1 MVYESLIAILE
12 RHLEDL
18 VENWVSEV
26 KNSEY
31 LETYQKLSD
40 KELFNRGSILFSKLQ
55 DWLLKGA
62 SNDEIVYYFQKIGSD
77 RINEG
82 FPLSEVYYALYLEKK
97 VLWSFVAWKDEV
109 AGILT
114 PTDAIEF
121 MSEINN
127 YFDLGNFNIIRGYLN
142 NLYSHISECDK
153 FTKEEMEKLLTKGA
167 LYQESIKK
175 IEKQMYSEGLSIGM
189 VR

>member
-12 RHLEDL
+12 KHLDDL
-18 VENWVSEV
+18 TGSWVTEV
-26 KNSEY
+26 KNSDY

-40 KELFNRGSILFSKLQ
+40 EKLFDRGNILFSNLQ
-55 DWLLKGA
+55 EWLLNGA
-62 SNDEIVYYFQKIGSD
+62 SNEEAAKYFQEIGNE

-82 FPLSEVYYALYLEKK
+82 IPLSEVYYALYLEKK

-114 PTDAIEF
+114 ARDAIEF

-127 YFDLGNFNIIRGYLN
+127 YFDLGNFNIVRGYMHK
-142 NLYSHISECDK
+142 LYTHISDCDK
-153 FTKEEMEKLLTKGA
+153 FTTEELEKLLTKGA

-175 IEKQMYSEGLSIGM
+175 IQKQMYSEGLSVGM